1 MKVLLADQHTLFRE
15 NLSNRLQRFSYVT
28 ELQEVAG
35 QNALNALAAG
45 SKTFDLVFVDKEL
58 LGAGWREGLKRLIRS
73 FPAARVVFMGDSEAP
88 EDILDAFETGV
99 KGYLTKLSSDS
110 LIMNALRM
118 IMDGDVYVPAAV
130 LKGMIKSD
138 GRQFSTKSRILS
150 HTLPNGKSLTVRQ
163 SEVLL
168 HLSDGLSN
176 KQIAYEMSVSEATV
190 KLHINALLR
199 NLRVENRTQAVVTA
213 QRMGILEA

>member
-58 LGAGWREGLKRLIRS
+58 LGTGWREGLKRLIRS
-73 FPAARVVFMGDSEAP
+73 FPSARVIFMGDSEAP

-118 IMDGDVYVPAAV
+118 IIDGNVYVPAAV
-130 LKGMIKSD
+130 LKGMVKSD
-138 GRQFSTKSRILS
+138 GRKFSTKSRILS

>member
-15 NLSNRLQRFSYVT
+15 NLSNRLQRFSNVT

-58 LGAGWREGLKRLIRS
+58 LGAGWREGLKSLVGS
-73 FPAARVVFMGDSEAP
+73 FPAARVVFMGESEAP

-99 KGYLTKLSSDS
+99 KGYITKLSSDS

-118 IMDGDVYVPAAV
+118 IMDGNVYVPAAV
-130 LKGMIKSD
+130 LKGMVKSD
-138 GRQFSTKSRILS
+138 VRSFSTKSRILS

-199 NLRVENRTQAVVTA
+199 NLRVENRTKAVVTA

>member
-58 LGAGWREGLKRLIRS
+58 LGTGWREGLKSLIRS
-73 FPAARVVFMGDSEAP
+73 FPAARVIFMGDSEAP

-118 IMDGDVYVPAAV
+118 IMDGNVYVPAAV
-130 LKGMIKSD
+130 LKGMVKSD